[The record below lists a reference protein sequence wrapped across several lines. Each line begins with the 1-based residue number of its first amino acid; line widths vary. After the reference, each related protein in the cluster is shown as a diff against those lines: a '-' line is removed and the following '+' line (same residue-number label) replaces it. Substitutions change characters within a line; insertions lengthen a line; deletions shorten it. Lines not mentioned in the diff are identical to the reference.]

1 MHNQRW
7 FIYTFQN
14 TLKTET
20 VFADMEIGIGEG
32 QMKIFIS
39 DSG

>member
-1 MHNQRW
+1 M
-7 FIYTFQN
+7 IYLHFPEYSQN
-14 TLKTET
+14 IET

-39 DSG
+39 GSG